1 MNGLALDWA
10 GVLSG
15 APARWIASGLVVCA
29 LSTLIA
35 SLAATAI
42 AFALLALR
50 ISPLRP
56 LRAVAS
62 AVIDVL
68 CNTPLLV
75 QLFFWYFAA
84 YPVLPETVRS
94 AIIGDHGWISGSGEL
109 RLLTPEF
116 VSATWAMAWF
126 GGAFLAEELRTG
138 LLAVPRAQYTAALS
152 LGLRHREA
160 FRYVLFPQ
168 ALHNAWQPMVGQYLN
183 LMKLSSLASAIGLA
197 ELTYRVREIEAFNAH
212 ALEAYAVGS
221 ALYLLLGLAMSQIL
235 MFRASR
241 LGKIRR

>member
-15 APARWIASGLVVCA
+15 EPARWIASGLVVCA
-29 LSTLIA
+29 LSTLVA

-56 LRAVAS
+56 ARAVAS

-84 YPVLPETVRS
+84 YSALPEALRS
-94 AIIGDHGWISGSGEL
+94 AIIADHGWISGNENI

-116 VSATWAMAWF
+116 VCATWAMAWF

-138 LLAVPRAQYTAALS
+138 LLAVPRAQYAAALS
-152 LGLRHREA
+152 LGFRHNEA

-168 ALHNAWQPMVGQYLN
+168 ALRNAWPPMVGQYLN

-197 ELTYRVREIEAFNAH
+197 ELTYRVREIEAYNAH
-212 ALEAYAVGS
+212 ALEAYAVGTT
-221 ALYLLLGLAMSQIL
+221 LYLFLGLAMSQLL

-241 LGKIRR
+241 FRVARR